1 MIMAPWIGR
10 IRIYISCV
18 ILEVGNYLV
27 FSLLSS
33 LHLVGSQA
41 KKEACKLGFSVLVA
55 AVGMEAR
62 GVTSEPTPS
71 GC

>member
-1 MIMAPWIGR
+1 MIMVPWIGR

-18 ILEVGNYLV
+18 ILEVGNNYLV

-33 LHLVGSQA
+33 LPWQRS
-41 KKEACKLGFSVLVA
+41 CKLGFSVLVA